1 MNNLR
6 KFSKTFISRSMGK
19 KEKNTIAAK
28 AKKLLNTSTSP
39 ELLTK
44 PVSSSVNPMKQGT
57 INWKL
62 GFIQS
67 RFSDQEDLISF
78 D

>member
-44 PVSSSVNPMKQGT
+44 PVSSSVNPVKQGT
-57 INWKL
+57 DKL
-62 GFIQS
+62 ETEFYSKPIFRS
-67 RFSDQEDLISF
+67 RRFDLF
-78 D
+78 